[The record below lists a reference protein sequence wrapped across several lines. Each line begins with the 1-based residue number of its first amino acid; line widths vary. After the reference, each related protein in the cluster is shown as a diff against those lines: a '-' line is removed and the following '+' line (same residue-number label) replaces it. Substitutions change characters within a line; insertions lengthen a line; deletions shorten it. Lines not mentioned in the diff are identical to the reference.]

1 MTDEHTCKTE
11 MKVEDLA
18 EMIARTD
25 QAVAL
30 ATTYSQMAHEVGFLG
45 NGLRL
50 KVPFSDF
57 IETLQVWWM
66 GSHEIHVDSLLC
78 ADDTRACIMALNR
91 AGQAYLE
98 HWELDESQLE
108 ITIPSMTPMGVE
120 A

>member
-1 MTDEHTCKTE
+1 MTDEHTIIKI
-11 MKVEDLA
+11 EDLA
-18 EMIARTD
+18 EMIAKTE

-30 ATTYSQMAHEVGFLG
+30 ATTYSQMAHDVGFLG
-45 NGLRL
+45 NGIRL

-66 GSHEIHVDSLLC
+66 SSCEIHDDGVLC
-78 ADDTRACIMALNR
+78 ANDTRACIMALNH
-91 AGQAYLE
+91 AGQAHLE
-98 HWELDESQLE
+98 HYKLDESQLE